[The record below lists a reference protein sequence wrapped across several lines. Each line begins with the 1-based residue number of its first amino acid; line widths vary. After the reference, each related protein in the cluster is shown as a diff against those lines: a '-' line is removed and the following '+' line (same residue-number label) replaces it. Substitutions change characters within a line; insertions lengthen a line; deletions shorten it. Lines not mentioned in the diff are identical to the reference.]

1 MRRRGLPK
9 PFAILVAVLLALYFV
24 PLNAMPAAAAEVGG
38 FEIEGDLVD
47 SPLGG
52 AIDWATVNTASSAFA
67 TGVDNVNNTGQDTTT
82 FLGASKEFNLQ
93 NEAGGWPGWQFGN
106 GNAAGKSDC
115 GRWASYTNTEA
126 SNCVWFFL
134 GFDRGFGTGT
144 AKYAF
149 ELNQIIQNPT
159 TQANPTRSQGDLRLI
174 VFDQGNG
181 VITLTA
187 DAQNPDVGLY
197 KWVDPDQAAGG
208 VAEDTNDS
216 GHWVKVQNAGTFV
229 GASNTGADPVAVPSW
244 WTGGNVVNGTLTK
257 DTFLEFGID
266 LTSFGAVLGCPSR
279 GFTAANARSVTGTGG
294 PGTLVDYLEALP
306 VSIPST
312 CTSLVTNATTQV
324 VIGNSISDTVTITP
338 SSAKGTV
345 TFKVFGP
352 DDATCAKP
360 PVKQF
365 DPITVVNGKASSG
378 PYTPT
383 AVGTYRW
390 IASYVSSDKE
400 HFADSAGKCN
410 DPNEQTTVVKKQP
423 TIATNVVATDN
434 TLPGTS
440 VKDTATVS
448 GLTANATGSVMFTI
462 YSNSSCTTVVT
473 TLGPVS
479 IAADA
484 AGNATAV
491 SPAYTGITAAGDYFF
506 IAKYSGDPKNN
517 AVAGKCGDANESVH
531 IKAPVAVLPEK
542 QGKPPVVVLPR
553 TGANLPVGRTVG
565 GAIVL
570 LGLGLLLVAAG
581 HRRTSWLPRR

>member
-24 PLNAMPAAAAEVGG
+24 PLNALPAAADEVGG

-47 SPLGG
+47 APVGG
-52 AIDWATVNTASSAFA
+52 AIDWATVNTASPAFA
-67 TGVDNVNNTGQDTTT
+67 TGVDNVNDTGQDTTT
-82 FLGASKEFNLQ
+82 FQGASKEFNLQ

-106 GNAAGKSDC
+106 GNATGKSDF
-115 GRWASYTNTEA
+115 GRWATYTNTDP
-126 SNCVWFFL
+126 SNHVWFFL

-352 DDATCAKP
+352 DDATCAKA

-542 QGKPPVVVLPR
+542 QGKPPVVVLPH

>member
-24 PLNAMPAAAAEVGG
+24 PLNALPAAADEVGG

-67 TGVDNVNNTGQDTTT
+67 TGVDNVNNSGQDTTT
-82 FLGASKEFNLQ
+82 FQGASKEFNLQ

-106 GNAAGKSDC
+106 GNATGKSDF
-115 GRWASYTNTEA
+115 GRWATYTNTDP
-126 SNCVWFFL
+126 SNHVWFFL

-352 DDATCAKP
+352 DDATCAKA

-423 TIATNVVATDN
+423 TIATNAVATDN
-434 TLPGTS
+434 ALPGTS